1 MLQIFSDAGQWQ
13 NITFAATLIFEDW
26 STQLAFFCKKYEDLE
41 SCVVGEIMAIE
52 QGLQWVVENRPDV
65 EEISIYADNI
75 SVAQKLCDYADNHT
89 INRGAYTAIWMHMY
103 SLCDHFKTV
112 HVYHV
117 PAHQLEHNPNKACDI
132 LCSALLHPYKEAARG
147 GVCMQ

>member
-89 INRGAYTAIWMHMY
+89 INRGA
-103 SLCDHFKTV
+103 
-112 HVYHV
+112 HVFSV
-117 PAHQLEHNPNKACDI
+117 
-132 LCSALLHPYKEAARG
+132 
-147 GVCMQ
+147 

>member
-75 SVAQKLCDYADNHT
+75 SVAQKL
-89 INRGAYTAIWMHMY
+89 RG
-103 SLCDHFKTV
+103 
-112 HVYHV
+112 
-117 PAHQLEHNPNKACDI
+117 
-132 LCSALLHPYKEAARG
+132 
-147 GVCMQ
+147 

>member
-52 QGLQWVVENRPDV
+52 QGRQWAVENRPEG
-65 EEISIYADNI
+65 EECSIYAD
-75 SVAQKLCDYADNHT
+75 
-89 INRGAYTAIWMHMY
+89 TAIWMHMY

-132 LCSALLHPYKEAARG
+132 LCSALLRPYKEAARG